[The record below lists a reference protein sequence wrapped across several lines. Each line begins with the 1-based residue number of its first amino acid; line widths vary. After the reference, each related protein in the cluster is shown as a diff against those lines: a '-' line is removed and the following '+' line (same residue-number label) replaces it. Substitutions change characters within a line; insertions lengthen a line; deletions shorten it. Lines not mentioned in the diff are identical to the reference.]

1 MVVIVSRRSSVA
13 WLRLSL
19 HFDEVLPTDSEL
31 DRGGLDVGF
40 VDDVWSAVE
49 GVWGVFGKEEFKPPE
64 VAPFESM

>member
-49 GVWGVFGKEEFKPPE
+49 GV
-64 VAPFESM
+64 